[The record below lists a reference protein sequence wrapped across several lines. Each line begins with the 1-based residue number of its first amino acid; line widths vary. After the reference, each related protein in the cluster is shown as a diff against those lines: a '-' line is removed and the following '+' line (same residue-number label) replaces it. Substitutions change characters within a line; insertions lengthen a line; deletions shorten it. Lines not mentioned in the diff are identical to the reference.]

1 MRKVFIPKFGFVYIS
16 LHNQGAA
23 NEKNV
28 IYTKCVRTH
37 LFFLYLVTKLISMK
51 SLDKKNYREAPQNPV
66 KIVQFG
72 EGNFLRAFVDWM
84 IQKANEKIAFNAG
97 VVIVQPLE
105 NGMVNLLQKQDNLYH
120 VILQGIKDG
129 NPVSQTELINCISDS
144 VNPYSDYDKYK
155 KYFLSEDLE
164 LVVSNTTEAGIS
176 RISNEDIRAM
186 PPKSFPGKVCQLL
199 YQRFKH
205 FNGAA
210 DKGLTFFCCELIDKN
225 ATILKEIVL
234 ELSGTNKL
242 GKEFIDWVNSNCNFC
257 NTLVDRIVPGFP
269 KDNIKQIQ
277 EEIGYEDNLVVV
289 GEYFHLWAIEAP
301 DKVRERFPFDKAGLN
316 VVWLDDMT
324 RFRDKK
330 VRILNGSHT
339 ALVPLGLLSGYK
351 TVKEAFDD
359 DLIASFI
366 KRMVEEEIIPNIEGE
381 TADLKEFSKEILQ
394 RFYNPFIHHF
404 LKDISL
410 NSLSK
415 WITRD
420 FPSLIDSAKRTG
432 NVPEQLSFS
441 LAALLVL
448 YRSTYNGLSF
458 NITDNQESVDFIQ
471 AEWRNHHD
479 SNLLVKNILSN
490 ESIWGINMNVVD
502 GLSDKVAG
510 YVKSILDNGINVALQ
525 QLI

>member
-1 MRKVFIPKFGFVYIS
+1 MEKF
-16 LHNQGAA
+16 
-23 NEKNV
+23 KN
-28 IYTKCVRTH
+28 INKCVRTH
-37 LFFLYLVTKLISMK
+37 LFFISLQKKYMLA
-51 SLDKKNYREAPQNPV
+51 LDKENYTSAQQYPS
-66 KIVQFG
+66 KILQFG

-105 NGMVNLLQKQDNLYH
+105 NGMVNLLKKQDNLYH
-120 VILQGIKDG
+120 VVLQGIKDG
-129 NPVSQTELINCISDS
+129 EAVTQTELVDCIMDS
-144 VNPYSDYDKYK
+144 VNPYEDYQAYRN
-155 KYFLSEDLE
+155 YFLSPLLE

-176 RISNEDIRAM
+176 RIPDEDIHAM

-199 YQRFKH
+199 YQRYLH

-234 ELSGTNKL
+234 ELSTTNKL
-242 GKEFIDWVNSNCNFC
+242 EQGFIDWINQNCNFC

-301 DKVRERFPFDKAGLN
+301 EKVRKQFPFDKAGLN

-339 ALVPLGLLSGYK
+339 ALVPVGLLSGHQ

-359 DLIASFI
+359 ELIANFI
-366 KRMVEEEIIPNIEGE
+366 KYMVEEEILPNIEGE
-381 TADLKEFSKEILQ
+381 TAALKEFSKEILQ
-394 RFYNPFIHHF
+394 RFYNPFIRHF

-415 WITRD
+415 WVTRNY
-420 FPSLIDSAKRTG
+420 PSLIDSAKRTG
-432 NVPEQLSFS
+432 KVPDRLSFS
-441 LAALLVL
+441 LAALLVQ
-448 YRSTYNGLSF
+448 YSGVYNNGLKFS
-458 NITDNQESVDFIQ
+458 ISDNQESVDFIQ
-471 AEWRNHHD
+471 AEWRKY
-479 SNLLVKNILSN
+479 SNAEVLVKNILSN
-490 ESIWGINMNVVD
+490 ESIWGLNLNSVD
-502 GLSDKVAG
+502 GLSATVAG
-510 YVKSILDNGINVALQ
+510 YLKNIQDKGIKVAL
-525 QLI
+525 LEFK